1 MTNTLVI
8 AIGKGMNNIVEVAK
22 INAKVLYLPIDNCD
36 FDDTFSDDSSGDIWI
51 GIAMYEKN
59 QKRIAKTIKDYA
71 KIIILIDN
79 ISFFGQGFIFYL
91 SKYIKRKNK
100 KLIMIM
106 NGNLLN
112 RYYVSHL
119 KKYGTMIDVYQ
130 DKKYKKYYKTYFPKV
145 SLLELNGFIN
155 TVYIN
160 ELKKQVQTKNKN
172 CYPKTPS
179 KKERSENS

>member
-22 INAKVLYLPIDNCD
+22 INAKVLYLPVDNYD

-51 GIAMYEKN
+51 GIAVYEKN
-59 QKRIAKTIKDYA
+59 QKRIAKTLKDYT
-71 KIIILIDN
+71 KIIILTDN

-100 KLIMIM
+100 KLIIIM
-106 NGNLLN
+106 NGNFLN
-112 RYYVSHL
+112 RSYISQL
-119 KKYGTMIDVYQ
+119 KKCGTMIDVYQ
-130 DKKYKKYYKTYFPKV
+130 DEKYKKYHKTYFPKV
-145 SLLELNGFIN
+145 SILELNGCIN

-160 ELKKQVQTKNKN
+160 ELKKYAQTKN
-172 CYPKTPS
+172 CCTKTPNNT
-179 KKERSENS
+179 KYQG